1 MEANAV
7 EATTSV
13 RVDVQAQIFEAVASA
28 GLLTGSIRALAQ
40 QFGIAPA
47 GIQACLDGLVRA
59 GWVTV
64 RTDPDGLCRIRLE
77 Q

>member
-1 MEANAV
+1 MH
-7 EATTSV
+7 
-13 RVDVQAQIFEAVASA
+13 DLGIGDIQPMIFEAVASD
-28 GLLTGSIRALAQ
+28 GQLTGTIHPLAQ

-47 GIQACLDGLVRA
+47 DFQACLDGLARA

-64 RTDPDGLCRIRLE
+64 RTDPDGLCRIELE

>member
-28 GLLTGSIRALAQ
+28 GLLTGTIRALAQ

-64 RTDPDGLCRIRLE
+64 RTDSDGLCRIRLE